1 MIEEGIYMQL
11 SNNDKINLIKKYY
24 KKEKIFLELS
34 LLNYEGY
41 NIYIILNYNKKH
53 DCYKLRWFDLSLI
66 VDSDIDKYMSCS
78 SISNNIIN
86 VIEDDFSSFTYS
98 SIYLEDIVED
108 KDIVTLKVN
117 VSTGVDD
124 IVDIKFKKYLP
135 KTLGHLIDLFVFIF
149 SNMSKKYEDF
159 LDILMAKITDSTSK
173 YDYKEEIYFDL
184 FRDDI
189 DKLFDYLIV
198 QRGKRYYSESKVN
211 FLEKFDDRYFAVVDG
226 TEKYVIVIKYD
237 EKLKKMHV
245 YCSCPCEFYCK
256 HMYAVILAIRN
267 KEFNKF
273 YKIIYSSPDK
283 NLLEKITDFKY
294 FLCVGIYK
302 KKFIIVNNHGVIEY
316 LPMFDEIGRYNWEI
330 LEDSCDGKLGKQVK
344 LVLECVDF

>member
-1 MIEEGIYMQL
+1 MIEEGLYMKL

-86 VIEDDFSSFTYS
+86 VIENDFSSFTNS

-124 IVDIKFKKYLP
+124 RVDIKFKKYLP

-173 YDYKEEIYFDL
+173 YDYKEEFYFDL

-198 QRGKRYYSESKVN
+198 QRGKRYYSESKVD

-237 EKLKKMHV
+237 DKLKKMQV

-302 KKFIIVNNHGVIEY
+302 KKFIIVNNHGEIEY
-316 LPMFDEIGRYNWEI
+316 LPMFDELGRYNWEI
-330 LEDSCDGKLGKQVK
+330 LEDSRDGKLCKQVK
-344 LVLECVDF
+344 NILDNVGF

>member
-1 MIEEGIYMQL
+1 MQL

-78 SISNNIIN
+78 SISNNIVN
-86 VIEDDFSSFTYS
+86 VIEDDFSSFTNS
-98 SIYLEDIVED
+98 SIYLEDTVED

-124 IVDIKFKKYLP
+124 RVDIKFKKYLP

-173 YDYKEEIYFDL
+173 YDYKEEFYFDL

-198 QRGKRYYSESKVN
+198 QRGKRYYSESKVD

-237 EKLKKMHV
+237 EKLKKMQV

-302 KKFIIVNNHGVIEY
+302 KKFIIVNNHGEIEY

-330 LEDSCDGKLGKQVK
+330 LEDSRDGKLGKQVK

>member
-1 MIEEGIYMQL
+1 MGVL
-11 SNNDKINLIKKYY
+11 LDNNDKINLIKKYY

-53 DCYKLRWFDLSLI
+53 DCYKLRWYDLSL
-66 VDSDIDKYMSCS
+66 VLDSDIDKYMSCS

-86 VIEDDFSSFTYS
+86 VIEDDFSSFTNS
-98 SIYLEDIVED
+98 SRYLEDIVED
-108 KDIVTLKVN
+108 KDNVTLKVN

-124 IVDIKFKKYLP
+124 RDDIKFKKYLP

-173 YDYKEEIYFDL
+173 YDYKEEFYFDL

-198 QRGKRYYSESKVN
+198 QRGKRYYSESKVD

-237 EKLKKMHV
+237 EKLKKMQV

-302 KKFIIVNNHGVIEY
+302 KKFIIVNNHGEIEY
-316 LPMFDEIGRYNWEI
+316 LPMFDELGRYNWEI
-330 LEDSCDGKLGKQVK
+330 LEDSRDGKLCKQVK
-344 LVLECVDF
+344 NILDNVEF

>member
-78 SISNNIIN
+78 SIYNNIIN
-86 VIEDDFSSFTYS
+86 VIEDDFSSFTNS

-124 IVDIKFKKYLP
+124 RVDIKFKKYLP
-135 KTLGHLIDLFVFIF
+135 KTLDHLIDLFVFIF

-173 YDYKEEIYFDL
+173 YDYKEEFYFDL

-198 QRGKRYYSESKVN
+198 QRGKRYYSESKVD

-237 EKLKKMHV
+237 EKLKKMQV

-302 KKFIIVNNHGVIEY
+302 KKFIIVNNHGEIEY
-316 LPMFDEIGRYNWEI
+316 RPMCDEIGRYN
-330 LEDSCDGKLGKQVK
+330 
-344 LVLECVDF
+344 